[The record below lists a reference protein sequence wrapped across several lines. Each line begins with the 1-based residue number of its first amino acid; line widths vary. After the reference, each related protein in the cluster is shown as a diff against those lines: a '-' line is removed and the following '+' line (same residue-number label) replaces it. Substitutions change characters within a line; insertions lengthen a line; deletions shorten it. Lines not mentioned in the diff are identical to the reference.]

1 MGDNTEMGTLAVTE
15 ELHAK
20 QQEAARKEAERAGR
34 TRLRMRRAPGNQR
47 PKRVRPPGAVALQV
61 DPQSAAE
68 RAGLKPGD
76 LVTELDGTPVRD
88 AADLQLRLALLRIG
102 EVAEF
107 AVSRDGGFR
116 SSAWVFRSSASRS
129 ARNALLVLMCG
140 PSLRF

>member
-1 MGDNTEMGTLAVTE
+1 MDRGPP
-15 ELHAK
+15 
-20 QQEAARKEAERAGR
+20 RAS
-34 TRLRMRRAPGNQR
+34 RLRQSLAPAASQDPHRARRRGPHVQKGFGR
-47 PKRVRPPGAVALQV
+47 PEQFVLQV

-76 LVTELDGTPVRD
+76 PVTELDGTPVRD

-129 ARNALLVLMCG
+129 ARNALL
-140 PSLRF
+140 

>member
-1 MGDNTEMGTLAVTE
+1 
-15 ELHAK
+15 
-20 QQEAARKEAERAGR
+20 
-34 TRLRMRRAPGNQR
+34 MRRAKPGNQR
-47 PKRVRPPGAVALQV
+47 PKRVRPPGAVVLQV